1 MSLVTLLTCTGG
13 RPEAFNL
20 CQKYMARQSYTGEI
34 QWIVVT
40 DFPNEPIQPSALV
53 EARKNIKME
62 VYFGPRRWEQGIN
75 TQRYNME
82 EAIKHVRGD
91 YILTVED
98 DDRYSID
105 YLDLMVFLLQKF
117 DIVGEAN
124 SHYYNIKER
133 KFKEWRNY
141 QHTSLNETGLRANK
155 IKLLDR
161 AVNSGQ
167 LFFDM
172 VLWQIIFAE
181 NHSHLIFDWNG
192 YVVGMKGLP
201 GKGGIG
207 GGHFPDA
214 TFKDDRLFEVL
225 RAWVGLED
233 AKEYISIAQKVSAKN
248 A

>member
-1 MSLVTLLTCTGG
+1 MLVTLLTCTGG
-13 RPEAFNL
+13 RPEAFAL
-20 CQKYMARQSYTGEI
+20 CQKYMARQSYKGEI

-40 DFPNEPIQPSALV
+40 DFPNEPIQPSAFV

-62 VYFGPRRWEQGIN
+62 VYFGQRPWEQGIN

-82 EAIKHVRGD
+82 EGIKHVKGD
-91 YILTVED
+91 LLFTIED
-98 DDRYSID
+98 DDWYRAD
-105 YLDLMVFLLQKF
+105 YLDSMVYLLGRY

-141 QHTSLNETGLRANK
+141 QHTSLNETGLRTTK
-155 IKLLDR
+155 LKLLDR
-161 AVNSGQ
+161 AVNSGD

-172 VLWQIIFAE
+172 ALWRIIMGE
-181 NHSHLIFDWNG
+181 NHSHLIFDWIG

-214 TFKDDRLFEVL
+214 SFQDDKFFEKL
-225 RAWVGLED
+225 KSMIGLED
-233 AKEYISIAQKVSAKN
+233 TQEYIKLFQGMATRK
-248 A
+248 